1 MPSLPGSR
9 EKEARGARQRPRG
22 SAITV
27 HVTSSRDHPRQPVGA
42 SAEDGALL
50 EPVAPSSLPP
60 GQHRASR
67 WKSCHHWNTTRS
79 ASRAST
85 SCDSRWFQRVADE
98 LAASGSP
105 AGRGGSS
112 LCSKPSPKVMRMNV
126 RMEWYNDHRGSAG
139 FGSHSPR
146 RRKNRSPPFPLVRPD
161 VSLRFSTACGFSL
174 TKPFTGPSLS
184 YFEGFDRGAHRAW
197 RRILPCDHSR

>member
-1 MPSLPGSR
+1 VITRVSPSGPVRRMVLCSNPWHQVRYLPGST
-9 EKEARGARQRPRG
+9 EPRG
-22 SAITV
+22 
-27 HVTSSRDHPRQPVGA
+27 G
-42 SAEDGALL
+42 
-50 EPVAPSSLPP
+50 
-60 GQHRASR
+60 
-67 WKSCHHWNTTRS
+67 KSCHNWNTTRS

-174 TKPFTGPSLS
+174 TKPFTGPSLR